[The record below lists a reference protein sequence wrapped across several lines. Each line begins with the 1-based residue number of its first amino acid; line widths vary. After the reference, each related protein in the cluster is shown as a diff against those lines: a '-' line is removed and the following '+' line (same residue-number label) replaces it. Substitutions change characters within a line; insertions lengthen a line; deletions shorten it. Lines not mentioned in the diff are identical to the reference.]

1 MLQANPNTMP
11 SSGYNPRSITSTALT
26 RKKARAKKK
35 FLKWLNRNHPDVLK
49 RALDRAG
56 LSKSQVGLSG
66 LGQDSIMPMPSGGTT
81 DTTSTTTTDDDAP
94 WYEKAFNMVGAA
106 AETYLGYEQQKEL
119 IKINQQRAEQ
129 GLPPLD
135 QPPSIVVQGEAG
147 PETRRAVQ
155 EGIMGAA
162 GQYVPLVL
170 GGLVLF
176 VLMQKGGGS
185 KRKR

>member
-11 SSGYNPRSITSTALT
+11 SSGYNPRSITVTALT
-26 RKKARAKKK
+26 RKKARSKKK

-66 LGQDSIMPMPSGGTT
+66 LGQNESN
-81 DTTSTTTTDDDAP
+81 DTP
-94 WYEKAFNMVGAA
+94 WYDKVFNMVGSA
-106 AETYLGYEQQKEL
+106 AESYLGYEQQKEL
-119 IKINQQRAEQ
+119 IKLNQERAEQ

-135 QPPSIVVQGEAG
+135 QPPAIRVEGEAG
-147 PETRRAVQ
+147 PETRKAVQ

-162 GQYVPLVL
+162 SQYVPLVL

-176 VLMQKGGGS
+176 VLMQQGGGT